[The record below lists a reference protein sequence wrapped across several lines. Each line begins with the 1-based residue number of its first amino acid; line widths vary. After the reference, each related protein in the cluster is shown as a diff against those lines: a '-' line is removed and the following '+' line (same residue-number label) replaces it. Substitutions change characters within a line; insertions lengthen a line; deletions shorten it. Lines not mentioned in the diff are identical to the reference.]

1 MRKKLKEMIM
11 NEKDYVSF
19 ETALALKEAG
29 FNYPCWYYYTKEDAP
44 EGSVW
49 HTTSEDAPV
58 DYNRTVYARCSMPTL
73 WKAQKWLREAKNI
86 DVLVWNCACGYG
98 WEISKAGDE
107 QTRGTTLL
115 MFDGEGEDE
124 NSGNWLSYEAALQD
138 GIQKALKLINK

>member
-1 MRKKLKEMIM
+1 MIM
-11 NEKDYVSF
+11 DEKDYVSF
-19 ETALALKEAG
+19 ETALSLKAAG
-29 FNYPCWYYYTKEDAP
+29 FNYPCRYYYTREGAP

-49 HTTSEDAPV
+49 HTTSEDATV
-58 DYNRTVYARCSMPTL
+58 DYNRTVYARCYMPSL
-73 WKAQKWLREAKNI
+73 WKAQKWLREVKNI

-124 NSGNWLSYEAALQD
+124 DSGKWLSYEAALQD
-138 GIQKALKLINK
+138 GIKKALKLINK